1 MRLLNAVQ
9 GWGSAKI
16 LKSDKEINSRYHG
29 LNLTIIQFQVKD
41 KTHAKATQIV
51 SGGPENLNVDLS
63 KGSERY
69 IINEPLWLIGLDQE
83 AESSRK
89 PGSHTKLVQ
98 DFKLIVTSQLRWPSS
113 ACQMSLVC

>member
-16 LKSDKEINSRYHG
+16 HKSDWKINSRYHD
-29 LNLTIIQFQVKD
+29 LNLTIIKFQVED

-89 PGSHTKLVQ
+89 SGSHTQLVQ
-98 DFKLIVTSQLRWPSS
+98 DFKS
-113 ACQMSLVC
+113 

>member
-1 MRLLNAVQ
+1 MRFR
-9 GWGSAKI
+9 GFRGSAKI
-16 LKSDKEINSRYHG
+16 YKSDQEINSRYHD
-29 LNLTIIQFQVKD
+29 LNMTVIQFQAKD

-51 SGGPENLNVDLS
+51 SGEPENLNVDLS

-89 PGSHTKLVQ
+89 PGSHTQFVQ
-98 DFKLIVTSQLRWPSS
+98 DFKS
-113 ACQMSLVC
+113 